1 MSYHADQT
9 PGATKLYP
17 LSVVEE
23 QPASLVPSRGGWDL
37 KTILL
42 LVVGVALLWHLWKR
56 AQAPQPN
63 ETDRMPGVRIVSRVR
78 DRLRSGEYLTA
89 EEMRALA
96 DQLTSFLRMTG
107 SE

>member
-56 AQAPQPN
+56 SQSTQPN
-63 ETDRMPGVRIVSRVR
+63 EATRVPGVRIVSRVR

-89 EEMRALA
+89 KEMRTLA
-96 DQLTSFLRMTG
+96 DQLTSFLRMAG